1 MLPQLLLKLSLLILM
16 TSSSTSAIFCY
27 ECDSSNNFSCTEFW
41 DATLLINE
49 QVRIQ
54 QARS

>member
-1 MLPQLLLKLSLLILM
+1 MLPQLLLKLSLFLLM